1 MPSHGKYD
9 YRFSLP
15 YSIPSWNP
23 NFPTRHFRESCIGNT
38 HCSRDMTRPG
48 RYNHCCTLPL
58 WKLVVSCVLPYYF
71 EIVLICFFHCFGSE
85 VFDNT
90 QNRSFPMTTMTTKTT
105 KTTGTTV
112 SKALGYALGPVTS
125 GIVDYVDV
133 DGIVQRIDIDALMN
147 RVDIDTL
154 IDKVDMNKLLMKV
167 DMNKILLKV
176 DLNAL
181 VKTVDVNE
189 LMERAEIG
197 AIVARSTAGVFAPLM
212 DSIRSQMVI
221 VDQFVQGIGIC
232 RNSSVPP
239 APGIHTETPPMMM
252 PKGAANIAVAIQG
265 RYSGTLS
272 RGLAFV
278 IDQSIISATFALVV
292 YFIQKGV
299 ELISRKAEG
308 SIQLENLSYG
318 PLLALSL
325 WQFVYFT
332 SALAAK
338 GQTIGKVITGLKV
351 INYED
356 GSSVTS
362 WRAVVRTLLLP
373 INIWLIFGVVM
384 GIVRKDRR
392 EFHDVMA
399 GTGVVYSWDARLAK
413 YRDEMIEESK
423 EICTYNDTE
432 EMTAHSNHPR
442 FGLFRRKKGRKQINS
457 PDLALSNDAVILFEN
472 DVVERR
478 PGDEILSI

>member
-1 MPSHGKYD
+1 M
-9 YRFSLP
+9 
-15 YSIPSWNP
+15 
-23 NFPTRHFRESCIGNT
+23 
-38 HCSRDMTRPG
+38 
-48 RYNHCCTLPL
+48 
-58 WKLVVSCVLPYYF
+58 
-71 EIVLICFFHCFGSE
+71 
-85 VFDNT
+85 
-90 QNRSFPMTTMTTKTT
+90 
-105 KTTGTTV
+105 
-112 SKALGYALGPVTS
+112 SKAFGYALGPVTS

-133 DGIVQRIDIDALMN
+133 DGIVQRIDIDALMD
-147 RVDIDTL
+147 RVDIDKL

-212 DSIRSQMVI
+212 DSIRSQIVI
-221 VDQFVQGIGIC
+221 IDQFVQGIGIC
-232 RNSSVPP
+232 RKSGVPP
-239 APGIHTETPPMMM
+239 APGIHMETPPTM

-272 RGLAFV
+272 RGLAFL
-278 IDQSIISATFALVV
+278 IDQSIISATFALFV
-292 YFIQKGV
+292 YFIQKAV

-318 PLLALSL
+318 PLLAFSL

-373 INIWLIFGVVM
+373 INIWLVFGVVM

-392 EFHDVMA
+392 EFHDLIA

-423 EICTYNDTE
+423 EICTYHDTQE
-432 EMTAHSNHPR
+432 LTAPSVDPR
-442 FGLFRRKKGRKQINS
+442 FGLFRRKRRRKTIKRPRLTTAS
-457 PDLALSNDAVILFEN
+457 DAFHSSDNGI
-472 DVVERR
+472 VEKRYNEETL
-478 PGDEILSI
+478 PI